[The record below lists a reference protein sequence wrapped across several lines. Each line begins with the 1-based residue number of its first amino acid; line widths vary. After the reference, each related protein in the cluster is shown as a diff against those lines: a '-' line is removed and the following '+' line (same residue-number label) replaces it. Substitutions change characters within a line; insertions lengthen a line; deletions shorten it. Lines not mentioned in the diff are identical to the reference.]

1 MKIKKYR
8 PNYFSGFEDVYYDV
22 NSKEEL
28 LKSELCKNWVD
39 DGYEICFLKDRE
51 DHGFIMSIK
60 PKNNEDGAEWWVLAI
75 IYNAQDIATLSEWL
89 PDLDLKCEEYKN
101 KSNKE

>member
-22 NSKEEL
+22 NSKKEL

-51 DHGFIMSIK
+51 DHGFIMAICEK
-60 PKNNEDGAEWWVLAI
+60 QNEEGAEWWVLAI
-75 IYNAQDIATLSEWL
+75 IHNAQDVATLSEWL
-89 PDLDLKCEEYKN
+89 PDWDLKREEYKN